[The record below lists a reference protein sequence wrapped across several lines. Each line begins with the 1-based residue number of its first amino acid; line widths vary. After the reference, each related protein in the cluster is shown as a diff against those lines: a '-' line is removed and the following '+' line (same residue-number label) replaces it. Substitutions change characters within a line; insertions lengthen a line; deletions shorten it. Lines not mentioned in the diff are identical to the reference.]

1 MQMTAASAAGAPAN
15 VPAEWNAIT
24 SWPTLRRQ
32 VRRLQVRIAKAVK
45 DNRYGKAY
53 TP

>member
-1 MQMTAASAAGAPAN
+1 MTAASAAGAPAN
-15 VPAEWNAIT
+15 VPAEWSAI

-45 DNRYGKAY
+45 DNRYDKVY